1 MSHAQAKL
9 HARATEAEAAWRKT
23 LVRKERDKLK
33 TQASLWGRHGGNLVA
48 PKPRHGKTFHKRE
61 KLRRKREALLRAASC
76 LRRGEARLSGTY
88 GRLNRKGGPSFRL
101 TAPNY
106 HIARPPT
113 GPIAGNMI
121 GMEKAERAP
130 AKRDGPRMVA
140 AQAWA
145 TLRIAAH
152 R

>member
-61 KLRRKREALLRAASC
+61 KL